1 MLSVQCGIESSAG
14 GFGCGNDLV
23 EALITSQ
30 IIPARIEAQIAAGWA
45 SRDLRDNFELLERG
59 VQRHQFQLAIAINA
73 YKPPHVPDQTL
84 PVSNDGLAIVARHAV
99 AKRYKEENYYLQS
112 TDKLSKN
119 TVASPLAFIVICAI
133 SCTK

>member
-59 VQRHQFQLAIAINA
+59 VPCTRAPYFPYGEAATSVRGRRRFSRSADHHAADLKTASVSIGHSDQRLQTAARSRSNLAS
-73 YKPPHVPDQTL
+73 Q
-84 PVSNDGLAIVARHAV
+84 
-99 AKRYKEENYYLQS
+99 
-112 TDKLSKN
+112 
-119 TVASPLAFIVICAI
+119 
-133 SCTK
+133 